1 MGIQLNC
8 DRCKRFMKIVSVKD
22 IKNLTEN
29 DCLCKICLDTE
40 VKLKKDVEQLKTRA
54 QNAFTQLA
62 NKYKDLINEVVS
74 KRIAEEE

>member
-29 DCLCKICLDTE
+29 DCLCKICVTTE
-40 VKLKKDVEQLKTRA
+40 DKLKKDVDQLKARA
-54 QNAFTQLA
+54 QNDFVQLA
-62 NKYKDLINEVVS
+62 NKYKELISEAIS
-74 KRIAEEE
+74 KRIAEEK